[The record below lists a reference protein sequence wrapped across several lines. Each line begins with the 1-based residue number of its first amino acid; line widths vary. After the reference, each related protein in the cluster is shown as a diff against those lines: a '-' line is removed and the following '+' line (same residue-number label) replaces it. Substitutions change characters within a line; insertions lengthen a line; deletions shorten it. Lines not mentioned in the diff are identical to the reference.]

1 MLVFFASP
9 IGRRVPDCGEVK
21 ELGCSPLPL
30 VPGGA
35 RNRTDLLNVMGIVMK
50 KMVLVA
56 ATLAMTAGSTLAADM
71 AVKAVKAP
79 PPPAFEPWDL
89 AFGSALMNDYIFR
102 GVTQSNHKPSVAAY
116 FEPRYN
122 VNKDLQ
128 LYIGVAGES
137 ISFPNR
143 AAAEIDVYGGI
154 RPTFG
159 MFAFDF
165 GVWGYLYPGGQCF
178 NSAAFPGSGIPG
190 SEIGCFIDGNLP
202 FNGNVAKKS
211 ASFYEG
217 YAKVNITLNDQWQV
231 GLNEYYSP
239 NFLNLG
245 AWGDYASI
253 TAKWTAPG
261 TIFGTSGVG
270 MYISGEFGR
279 QWLGTSDAFYGVV
292 SPLGNFAAGVPEP
305 SYNTWNVGVGF
316 TYKVFTLD
324 LRYSDTNLSKASCN
338 AFTSDYSTTS
348 FSPANI
354 TAINPGG
361 FGSNWCGATGIVKLS
376 ADLTAMTNLK

>member
-1 MLVFFASP
+1 
-9 IGRRVPDCGEVK
+9 
-21 ELGCSPLPL
+21 
-30 VPGGA
+30 
-35 RNRTDLLNVMGIVMK
+35 MGIFMK
-50 KMVLVA
+50 KIVLL
-56 ATLAMTAGSTLAADM
+56 ATALAMVSGSALAADM
-71 AVKAVKAP
+71 PLKAVKAP
-79 PPPAFEPWDL
+79 PPAPFEPWDL
-89 AFGSALMNDYIFR
+89 AFGSALMNDYVFR
-102 GVTQSNHKPSVAAY
+102 GITQSNHKPSVAAY

-128 LYIGVAGES
+128 LYIGASGES

-143 AAAEIDVYGGI
+143 AAAEIDIYGGV
-154 RPTFG
+154 RPTVG
-159 MFAFDF
+159 MFAFDL

-178 NSAAFPGSGIPG
+178 GGATPFTNNCAAFGQGTDFG
-190 SEIGCFIDGNLP
+190 LGAGLP
-202 FNGNVAKKS
+202 INGNFAKKS

-217 YAKVNITLNDQWQV
+217 YAKVNVTVNDQWSFSV
-231 GLNEYYSP
+231 NEYYSP

-253 TAKWTAPG
+253 IGKWTAPS
-261 TIFGTSGVG
+261 TTFGSSGVG
-270 MYISGEFGR
+270 MYVSGEFGR
-279 QWLGTSDAFYGVV
+279 QWLGTSDAFYGTTTATAFGGPF
-292 SPLGNFAAGVPEP
+292 PLGIPEP
-305 SYNTWNVGVGF
+305 SYNTWNIGVGF

>member
-1 MLVFFASP
+1 
-9 IGRRVPDCGEVK
+9 
-21 ELGCSPLPL
+21 
-30 VPGGA
+30 
-35 RNRTDLLNVMGIVMK
+35 MGIVMK

-56 ATLAMTAGSTLAADM
+56 ATLAMAAGSAFAADM
-71 AVKAVKAP
+71 PVKAVKAP
-79 PPPAFEPWDL
+79 PPPPFEPWDF

-102 GVTQSNHKPSVAAY
+102 GITQSNHKPSVAAY

-122 VNKDLQ
+122 LNKDLQ
-128 LYIGVAGES
+128 LYIGFAGES

-143 AAAEIDVYGGI
+143 AAAEIDIYGGI
-154 RPTFG
+154 RPTIG

-165 GVWGYLYPGGQCF
+165 GVWGYLYPGDTCF
-178 NSAAFPGSGIPG
+178 NAFAFPGSGLPG
-190 SEIGCFIDGNLP
+190 SSAGCVANADPVTLGLP
-202 FNGNVAKKS
+202 INGNFAKKD

-217 YAKVNITLNDQWQV
+217 YAKVNVTLNDMFSI
-231 GLNEYYSP
+231 GANEYYSP

-245 AWGDYASI
+245 AWGNYASI
-253 TAKWTAPG
+253 TGKWTAPS
-261 TIFGTSGVG
+261 TTFGASGVG

-279 QWLGTSDAFYGVV
+279 QWFGTSDAFYGVTQLAGF
-292 SPLGNFAAGVPEP
+292 PNFTAGIPEP
-305 SYNTWNVGVGF
+305 SYNTWNIGVGF

-338 AFTSDYSTTS
+338 AFTSDHTTTN
-348 FSPANI
+348 FSPNFV

-376 ADLTAMTNLK
+376 ADLTAMTSLK

>member
-1 MLVFFASP
+1 
-9 IGRRVPDCGEVK
+9 
-21 ELGCSPLPL
+21 
-30 VPGGA
+30 
-35 RNRTDLLNVMGIVMK
+35 MGIIMK
-50 KMVLVA
+50 KVA
-56 ATLAMTAGSTLAADM
+56 LLATALTMISGAALAADM

-79 PPPAFEPWDL
+79 PPAPFEPWDI

-116 FEPRYN
+116 FEPRFN

-128 LYIGVAGES
+128 FYIGTAGES

-165 GVWGYLYPGGQCF
+165 GLWGYLYPGGQCF
-178 NSAAFPGSGIPG
+178 NANAFPGSGIPG
-190 SEIGCFIDGNLP
+190 SEAGCVTNADPLTGGLP
-202 FNGNVAKKS
+202 VNGNFAKRN
-211 ASFYEG
+211 ASFFEG
-217 YAKVNITLNDQWQV
+217 YAKVNVTLSDQFQIGV
-231 GLNEYYSP
+231 NEFYSP

-245 AWGDYASI
+245 AWGNYASI
-253 TAKWTAPG
+253 TGKWTAPS
-261 TIFGTSGVG
+261 TTFGSSGVG
-270 MYISGEFGR
+270 MYVSGEFGR
-279 QWLGTSDAFYGVV
+279 QWLGTSDAFYGTPVF
-292 SPLGNFAAGVPEP
+292 PAGIPEP

-324 LRYSDTNLSKASCN
+324 VRYSDTNLSKGACN
-338 AFTSDYSTTS
+338 AFTSD
-348 FSPANI
+348 FSAR
-354 TAINPGG
+354 TATAASVSAINPGG
-361 FGSNWCGATGIVKLS
+361 FESNWCGPAGIVKLS